1 VRLYKKY
8 RSTVQGQTIPG
19 DTHEIE
25 WTWWCLTHIWCGNQ
39 FRSEVNCICKTFV
52 SDGESPMVVALCRQ
66 MPHIWCFVRLFVWW
80 CLMPLSTIFS
90 YIVAVSFIGG
100 RNCRIRRKQPTCR
113 KSLTNFIT

>member
-39 FRSEVNCICKTFV
+39 FRSGVNCICKTFV

-66 MPHIWCFVRLFVWW
+66 MPHIWCFVCLFDGV
-80 CLMPLSTIFS
+80 
-90 YIVAVSFIGG
+90 
-100 RNCRIRRKQPTCR
+100 
-113 KSLTNFIT
+113 